1 LILNLSFKSNKDCVA
16 AMVVS
21 EIIER
26 LSPNIEPPSKAP
38 EISGNEAPLLSA
50 NVTAMALRLQLLL
63 QSSVAVDRN
72 PAIKKIPKENRLHQ

>member
-1 LILNLSFKSNKDCVA
+1 
-16 AMVVS
+16 MVVS

-50 NVTAMALRLQLLL
+50 NVTAIGPKATIAPTEVP
-63 QSSVAVDRN
+63 VAVDR
-72 PAIKKIPKENRLHQ
+72 ILQLKIPKENRLSIVLILN